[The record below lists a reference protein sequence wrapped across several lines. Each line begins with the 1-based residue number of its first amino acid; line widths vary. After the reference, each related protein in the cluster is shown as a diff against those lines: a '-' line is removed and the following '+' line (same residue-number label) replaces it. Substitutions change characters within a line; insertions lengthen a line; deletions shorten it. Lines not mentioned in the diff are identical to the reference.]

1 MNSLDRIDWKI
12 ISLLNEDGR
21 MSSAEIARRIGDIP
35 ARTVNHRIAKLTE
48 HGIISVRAI
57 LNPPTLG
64 YDVMAD
70 VFIRVEPGRVRQVAE
85 RVAEFT
91 QVSYVACATG
101 SMDISIS
108 VRVRSN
114 EELFNFVADE
124 ISNIP
129 GVRGT
134 ETYLLSLKF
143 KDLDTWLPEEATAVV
158 VDDEHSP

>member
-1 MNSLDRIDWKI
+1 MNPLDSTDWKI
-12 ISLLNEDGR
+12 ISLLNKDGR
-21 MSSAEIARRIGDIP
+21 MSSAEISRRIGDIP

-48 HGIISVRAI
+48 HGFISVRAI

-70 VFIRVEPGRVRQVAE
+70 VFIQVEPGRVREVAA
-85 RVAEFT
+85 RLTEFP

-108 VRVRSN
+108 LRVHSN
-114 EELFNFVADE
+114 EELFNFVTDE
-124 ISNIP
+124 ISNIS
-129 GVRGT
+129 GVRST

-143 KDLDTWLPEEATAVV
+143 KDMDTWLPEEATAVV
-158 VDDEHSP
+158 VDDEHSS

>member
-1 MNSLDRIDWKI
+1 
-12 ISLLNEDGR
+12 
-21 MSSAEIARRIGDIP
+21 
-35 ARTVNHRIAKLTE
+35 
-48 HGIISVRAI
+48 
-57 LNPPTLG
+57 
-64 YDVMAD
+64 
-70 VFIRVEPGRVRQVAE
+70 
-85 RVAEFT
+85 VAEFT

-108 VRVRSN
+108 VRVHNN

-143 KDLDTWLPEEATAVV
+143 KDLDTWLPEEAV
-158 VDDEHSP
+158 VDDEHSS

>member
-1 MNSLDRIDWKI
+1 MNPLDRVDWKI

-21 MSSAEIARRIGDIP
+21 MPSAEIARRIGDIP
-35 ARTVNHRIAKLTE
+35 ARTVNHRIAKLIE
-48 HGIISVRAI
+48 HGIISIRAI

-70 VFIRVEPGRVRQVAE
+70 VFIQVEPGRVRKVAE
-85 RVAEFT
+85 RVAEFP

-108 VRVRSN
+108 VRVHNN

-143 KDLDTWLPEEATAVV
+143 KDLDTWLPEEAV
-158 VDDEHSP
+158 VDDEHSS